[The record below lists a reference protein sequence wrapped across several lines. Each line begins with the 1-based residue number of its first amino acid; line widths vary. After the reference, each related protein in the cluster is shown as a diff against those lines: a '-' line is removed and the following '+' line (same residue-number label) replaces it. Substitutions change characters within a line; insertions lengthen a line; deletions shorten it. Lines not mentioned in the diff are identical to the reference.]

1 MCDRSCRI
9 TKLAGQSLCSL
20 FLCCVPDSHK
30 GDRPATERE
39 LESTPDTHPS
49 VSADLPPDVGG
60 KGCGY
65 RKHIR
70 PRRQIG
76 GVYGMCTA
84 LYTRRLGERT
94 MKRRASGGSL
104 SNDDVAPGL
113 HLPEWP
119 PPRSL
124 A

>member
-70 PRRQIG
+70 LKRRG
-76 GVYGMCTA
+76 GVLGYGIDI
-84 LYTRRLGERT
+84 E
-94 MKRRASGGSL
+94 
-104 SNDDVAPGL
+104 
-113 HLPEWP
+113 
-119 PPRSL
+119 PRSVC
-124 A
+124 ASPWRKASDR